1 MQFPGVIRNSM
12 WINIIGLVKEQ
23 VEIPTSTKFVSC
35 FLVLKFQ
42 RYNMFL

>member
-23 VEIPTSTKFVSC
+23 VEISTSTKFVSC

-42 RYNMFL
+42 RCNMFL